1 MQGFGD
7 DFLASAA
14 FPLDQDCGPG
24 GRNPA
29 HGFKNMG
36 QAPALLKALAAC
48 GFRLMPCPEGCVGVV
63 PLHAGA
69 QGHKELLKSG
79 YVLFFEGIWDLGP
92 VDKVDEL
99 VLHKE
104 GNAQKGAVGVKGQ
117 IDDVVVFGINLLL
130 DPVYVVDDDCLG
142 DVFAADGGIA
152 VGLACD
158 DPVEIFPG
166 AVANRDDNLA
176 TIRCAYNVD
185 SLDGGYLL
193 GNVEQVAQHLV
204 YAVLLIDC
212 GAVYVE

>member
-1 MQGFGD
+1 
-7 DFLASAA
+7 
-14 FPLDQDCGPG
+14 
-24 GRNPA
+24 
-29 HGFKNMG
+29 MG

-92 VDKVDEL
+92 EIDKVDEL

-117 IDDVVVFGINLLL
+117 IDDVVVFGIDLAL
-130 DPVYVVDDDCLG
+130 DAVYVVDNDLLR
-142 DVFAADGGIA
+142 DVFATDEWIA

-158 DPVEIFPG
+158 DSVEVFPG
-166 AVANRDDNLA
+166 AVANRNNHLA
-176 TIRCAYNVD
+176 TVRRADKIDA
-185 SLDGGYLL
+185 LDGGYLL

-212 GAVYVE
+212 GAVGVE